1 MVLVNP
7 LFVSIISPGNKL
19 RGNTNK
25 INPIKIKLS
34 AKRKIDFLIFEFI
47 VSKISLILASQ
58 SYDD

>member
-1 MVLVNP
+1 MVLVIP

-25 INPIKIKLS
+25 INPMRTKLN
-34 AKRKIDFLIFEFI
+34 AKRSIDFLISEFI

-58 SYDD
+58 SI